1 MAAYIQRRIVETIVV
16 LFIVSF
22 MSFMLIRLI
31 PGDPVIAVLGLEAK
45 QAEIDALRAQLLL
58 DKPLLVQYGHWMS
71 NILQGKFGKSIVNRE
86 DITSL
91 IAKRLPVTTYIG
103 LLSLLL
109 SVLIG
114 IPAGVV
120 TAVRRGTFLDAVI
133 TSIANIGI
141 SIPVFWLGILGIYT
155 FGLQLGWFPIQG
167 YTSPFENIW
176 LSLKQITMPVLCES
190 VTFLAIL
197 ARQTRSSMLEVIRQ
211 DYIRT
216 AFAKGLKEGLVVR
229 RHALK
234 NCLIPI
240 VTLLGLHIRVLIGGS
255 VLIETVFNIPGIGR
269 LLVGAVF
276 DKDFVI
282 VQVVSVVIALIV
294 GLTNLIVDIS
304 YGWLDP
310 RIRYE

>member
-1 MAAYIQRRIVETIVV
+1 MTVYILRRIIEALVVV
-16 LFIVSF
+16 LIVSF
-22 MSFMLIRLI
+22 LSFMMIHLI

-45 QAEIDALRAQLLL
+45 QAEIDALRTQLLL
-58 DKPLLVQYGHWMS
+58 DKPISVQYGHWIS
-71 NILQGKFGKSIVNRE
+71 KFVRGEFGKSIITKEN
-86 DITSL
+86 ITSL
-91 IAKRLPVTTYIG
+91 IVKRLPVTAYIG
-103 LLSLLL
+103 LLSLFL
-109 SVLIG
+109 SVLLG
-114 IPAGVV
+114 IPAGII
-120 TAVRRGTFLDAVI
+120 TAVRRGTFLDTVI

-155 FGLQLGWFPIQG
+155 FGLRLGWFPIQG
-167 YTSPFENIW
+167 YTSPFENFW
-176 LSLKQITMPVLCES
+176 LSLKQIIMPVLCSS
-190 VTFLAIL
+190 VAFLAVL
-197 ARQTRSSMLEVIRQ
+197 VRQTRSSMLEVIRQ

-216 AFAKGLKEGLVVR
+216 AFSKGLKEGLIVR

-276 DKDFVI
+276 DKDFVV
-282 VQVVSVVIALIV
+282 VQIVSVVIALIV
-294 GLTNLIVDIS
+294 TLTNLVVDIS

-310 RIRYE
+310 KIRYE

>member
-1 MAAYIQRRIVETIVV
+1 
-16 LFIVSF
+16 
-22 MSFMLIRLI
+22 
-31 PGDPVIAVLGLEAK
+31 
-45 QAEIDALRAQLLL
+45 
-58 DKPLLVQYGHWMS
+58 
-71 NILQGKFGKSIVNRE
+71 
-86 DITSL
+86 
-91 IAKRLPVTTYIG
+91 
-103 LLSLLL
+103 L